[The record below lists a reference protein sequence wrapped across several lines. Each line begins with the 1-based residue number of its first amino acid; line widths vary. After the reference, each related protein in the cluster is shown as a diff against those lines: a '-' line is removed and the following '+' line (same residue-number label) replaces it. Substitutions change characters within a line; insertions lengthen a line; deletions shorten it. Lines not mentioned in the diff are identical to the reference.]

1 MHSPRHGQ
9 QKRVHNSLSEAPQNI
24 QGRLNSEQGNF
35 AVMFA
40 LTIMFVL
47 TLMAWVLDTGFFLKG
62 KNRYQNCAEAAAMA
76 AVNNVCF
83 TKSMNELENLV
94 MDVVRGS
101 NLDIDEDEVLVETGY
116 YDAFDEYE
124 PFGEY
129 KDFIARHAD
138 GYPENETWNA
148 VMVTIDKD
156 VESLTGFHKRHGVK
170 GAAVAFLPRVS
181 MVSQNGE
188 ILYRW
193 GTGGNFISFNNGN
206 VYGQKNI
213 LLRNLKL
220 ADTVETA
227 TGDSGSLPESPLI
240 KNHLYSLETLIRK
253 LKRRADKIY
262 TMADL
267 GKDAFYSV
275 DSPGPDN
282 NCYFDF
288 TYDHD
293 SHKIIFIDLPKWDG
307 LGKTNKIYIDPFF
320 NHSPEGDSIKNLTI
334 VTDRDIIIPPYD
346 KALHFGDRE
355 FEQLNIISR
364 ATIEFN
370 TPCKKIQGINFISH
384 NFKMLFKQGNL
395 ETFKDKY
402 MRIITESDILL
413 HSNFM
418 NEESDLFFKFGPPC
432 PPIADPV
439 LGLLEPVQ
447 QE

>member
-1 MHSPRHGQ
+1 MHSPRDGQ
-9 QKRVHNSLSEAPQNI
+9 QKRVHSGLSGAPPNI
-24 QGRLNSEQGNF
+24 QGLLNSEQGNF

-47 TLMAWVLDTGFFLKG
+47 TLMAWVLDTGFFLKE

-83 TKSMNELENLV
+83 TGSMDELENLV

-101 NLDIDEDEVLVETGY
+101 NLDLDEDEVLVETGY

-156 VESLTGFHKRHGVK
+156 VDSLAGFHKRHGVK

-193 GTGGNFISFNNGN
+193 ATGGNFISFNNGN

-213 LLRNLKL
+213 ILRNVKL
-220 ADTVETA
+220 ADNVETA

-267 GKDAFYSV
+267 GKNAFYSV
-275 DSPGPDN
+275 ESTSSSN
-282 NCYFDF
+282 QCYFDF

-293 SHKIIFIDLPKWDG
+293 SHEIIFIDLPEQDS
-307 LGKTNKIYIDPFF
+307 LGKKNLIHIDPF
-320 NHSPEGDSIKNLTI
+320 NHSPEGESIKNLTI
-334 VTDRDIIIPPYD
+334 VTDRDVTMKPYD
-346 KALHFGDRE
+346 VPLQLGDRGGG
-355 FEQLNIISR
+355 QLNIVCG
-364 ATIEFN
+364 ATIEFH
-370 TPCKKIQGINFISH
+370 TLYKKIQGVNFISH
-384 NFKMLFKQGNL
+384 NFKMFFKQRNL

-402 MRIITESDILL
+402 MRIITESDISFI
-413 HSNFM
+413 SNDM
-418 NEESDLFFKFGPPC
+418 NEESDFFFKFGPPC
-432 PPIADPV
+432 PPNADPV

>member
-1 MHSPRHGQ
+1 
-9 QKRVHNSLSEAPQNI
+9 
-24 QGRLNSEQGNF
+24 
-35 AVMFA
+35 MFA

-47 TLMAWVLDTGFFLKG
+47 TLMAWVLDTGFFLKE

-83 TKSMNELENLV
+83 TGSMDELENLV

-101 NLDIDEDEVLVETGY
+101 NLDLDEDEVLVETGY

-156 VESLTGFHKRHGVK
+156 VDSLTGFHKRHGVK

-188 ILYRW
+188 ILCRW
-193 GTGGNFISFNNGN
+193 ATGGNFISFNNGN

-213 LLRNLKL
+213 ILRNVKL

-227 TGDSGSLPESPLI
+227 TGNSGVLPESPLI

-275 DSPGPDN
+275 ESTGPSN
-282 NCYFDF
+282 NYYFDF

-293 SHKIIFIDLPKWDG
+293 SHEIIFIDIPEQDG
-307 LGKTNKIYIDPFF
+307 LGKKNLIYIDPF
-320 NHSPEGDSIKNLTI
+320 NHSPEGESIKNLTI
-334 VTDRDIIIPPYD
+334 VTDRDVTMKPYD
-346 KALHFGDRE
+346 VPLQLGDRGGG
-355 FEQLNIISR
+355 QLNIVCG
-364 ATIEFN
+364 ATIEFH
-370 TPCKKIQGINFISH
+370 TLYKKIQGVNFISYKF
-384 NFKMLFKQGNL
+384 NMIFKKRNL

-402 MRIITESDILL
+402 MRIITESNILFY
-413 HSNFM
+413 NNNM
-418 NEESDLFFKFGPPC
+418 REESDLFFKFGPPC

>member
-1 MHSPRHGQ
+1 
-9 QKRVHNSLSEAPQNI
+9 
-24 QGRLNSEQGNF
+24 
-35 AVMFA
+35 MFA

-47 TLMAWVLDTGFFLKG
+47 TLMAWVLDTGFFLKE
-62 KNRYQNCAEAAAMA
+62 KNRYQNCAETAAMA

-83 TKSMNELENLV
+83 TGSMDELENLV

-101 NLDIDEDEVLVETGY
+101 NLDLDEDEVLVETGY

-138 GYPENETWNA
+138 GYPEDETWNA

-156 VESLTGFHKRHGVK
+156 VDSLTGFHKRHGVK

-193 GTGGNFISFNNGN
+193 ATGGNFISFNNGN

-213 LLRNLKL
+213 ILRDVKL

-227 TGDSGSLPESPLI
+227 TGNSGVLPESPLI

-275 DSPGPDN
+275 ESSDSN
-282 NCYFDF
+282 NNYYFDF

-293 SHKIIFIDLPKWDG
+293 SHEIIFIDIPEQDS
-307 LGKTNKIYIDPFF
+307 LGKTNEVYIDPF
-320 NHSPEGDSIKNLTI
+320 NHSPEGGSIKNLTI
-334 VTDRDIIIPPYD
+334 VTNCNITMSEHDAPLQLGDGE
-346 KALHFGDRE
+346 FG
-355 FEQLNIISR
+355 QLNIICG
-364 ATIEFN
+364 ATIDFR
-370 TPCKKIQGINFISH
+370 TLGKKIQGINVVSH
-384 NFKMLFKQGNL
+384 KFQMKFKQRNL
-395 ETFKDKY
+395 ERFKDKY
-402 MRIITESDILL
+402 MRIITESDIVFENNVRREE
-413 HSNFM
+413 SNF
-418 NEESDLFFKFGPPC
+418 FFKFGPPC